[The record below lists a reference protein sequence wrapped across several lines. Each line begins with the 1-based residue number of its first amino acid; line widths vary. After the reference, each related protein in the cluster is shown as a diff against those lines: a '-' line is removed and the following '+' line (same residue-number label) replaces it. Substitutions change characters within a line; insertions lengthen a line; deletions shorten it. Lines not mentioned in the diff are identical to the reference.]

1 MLLNF
6 FWNKHIDVLYNRVK
20 EASMLLFLL
29 IATVITPPG
38 MGDAIEAFSQGRL
51 NLVYVGELPPI
62 GYRDR
67 ETGLLLESIGCE
79 MSDESSAY
87 ASNWNDYMLKQWAYL
102 GSDSTSFVI
111 RYEEEALEYRNN
123 ELVYR
128 DSHGSVPISILP
140 EDLAGILAVLHYS
153 LRDSFEEIVYIE
165 FRSAQVDEVV
175 STELP
180 FHTDCIEKLF
190 VEGRLAIRRN

>member
-38 MGDAIEAFSQGRL
+38 MSDAIEAFSQGRL
-51 NLVYVGELPPI
+51 NLVYVGELPPV
-62 GYRDR
+62 GYRDQ

-79 MSDESSAY
+79 MNEESSTY
-87 ASNWNDYMLKQWAYL
+87 ASDWNDYMLKQWAYL

-111 RYEEEALEYRNN
+111 RYEEESLVYQNN
-123 ELVYR
+123 ELVYI
-128 DSHGSVPISILP
+128 DSNGSVPIPILP

-153 LRDSFEEIVYIE
+153 LRDSFEEIVHIE
-165 FRSAQVDEVV
+165 FRSAQVDEVIA
-175 STELP
+175 TELP
-180 FHTDCIEKLF
+180 YHTDCIERLF